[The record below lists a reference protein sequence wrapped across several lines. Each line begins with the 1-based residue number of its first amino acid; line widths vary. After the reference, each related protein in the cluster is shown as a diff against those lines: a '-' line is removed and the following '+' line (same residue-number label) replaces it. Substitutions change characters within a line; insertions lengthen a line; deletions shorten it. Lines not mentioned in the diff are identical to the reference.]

1 MYRGSLERDPKN
13 TNKLGLKAL
22 AQPLLVTA
30 LPTLGYAA
38 YTRAPPPTVLATS
51 LIGCALLHAYDR
63 VLHPKGEY
71 TEHMAGGAKN
81 LRRVW

>member
-63 VLHPKGEY
+63 VWHPKGLH
-71 TEHMAGGAKN
+71 TDNMPTVKMN
-81 LRRVW
+81 RRVF